1 MTGNHFSPHM
11 FIEASKMRMR
21 LIEIPVVFRARM
33 GESKG
38 VGSNKIKAARVA
50 LRMLGLIYTA

>member
-1 MTGNHFSPHM
+1 MY
-11 FIEASKMRMR
+11 IELLKLRMR
-21 LIEIPVVFRARM
+21 LIEIPVVFRLRV

-50 LRMLGLIYTA
+50 IRMLGLLYSS